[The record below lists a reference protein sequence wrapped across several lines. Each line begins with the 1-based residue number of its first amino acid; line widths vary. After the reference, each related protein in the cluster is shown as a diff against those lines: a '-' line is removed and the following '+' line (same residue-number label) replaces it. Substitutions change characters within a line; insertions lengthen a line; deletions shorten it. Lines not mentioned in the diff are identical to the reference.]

1 MWCLEITGHRL
12 TLFWSSDLP
21 GQARVAPLP
30 NLHLTC
36 SRFTALPHI
45 CSFDCLGDT
54 SSVPEWVAFSFHQSF
69 FTPLLPMCPH
79 WSMLPLF
86 PKGYITSLLIV
97 RRKEFC
103 SQKLDSSLLGVW
115 HWWAPGSVRKSKS
128 MLVWV
133 NGEEHEHSGG
143 AHMIKPTESGVN
155 ESLLAHCLWIFF
167 FFSSSHLSPRLSLKI
182 NRNIAFLNEEFVNRG
197 VLYILD
203 LFLQLYPFLAKCFI
217 TLMYMLLYKF
227 MYQPNIS
234 NKFCN
239 ISQICYLPQCR
250 FYL

>member
-1 MWCLEITGHRL
+1 MWCLEISGHRL
-12 TLFWSSDLP
+12 TLFWS
-21 GQARVAPLP
+21 QARVASLP
-30 NLHLTC
+30 NLHFTC

-45 CSFDCLGDT
+45 CSFDINCLEAT
-54 SSVPEWVAFSFHQSF
+54 SSVPARVAFSFHQSF

-143 AHMIKPTESGVN
+143 THVIKPKESGVK
-155 ESLLAHCLWIFF
+155 ESLLAHCLWKMFF
-167 FFSSSHLSPRLSLKI
+167 FFLPTFTSSPLSPRLSLKI
-182 NRNIAFLNEEFVNRG
+182 NRN
-197 VLYILD
+197 
-203 LFLQLYPFLAKCFI
+203 C
-217 TLMYMLLYKF
+217 
-227 MYQPNIS
+227 S
-234 NKFCN
+234 
-239 ISQICYLPQCR
+239 SS
-250 FYL
+250 